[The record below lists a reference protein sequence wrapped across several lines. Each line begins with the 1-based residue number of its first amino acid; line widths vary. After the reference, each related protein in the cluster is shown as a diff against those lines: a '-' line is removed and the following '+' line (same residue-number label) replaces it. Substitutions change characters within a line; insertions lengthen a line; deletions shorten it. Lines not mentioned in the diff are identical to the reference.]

1 MVACYLQ
8 PLQDNLSHICKSGSY
23 SITYGGR
30 TGPDMPRQI
39 PAIAKEPQLGYS
51 LESSIQRVKA
61 KPFVK
66 WAGGKWQLVPLFVP
80 YFPPPQ
86 KVNRYFEPFVGGAAV
101 FFHLQYPRSYLSDS
115 NEELVNLYQTVKNDV
130 EGLIEALGKHRNDKE
145 YYYRVRAQKLAKLS
159 AVQRAARFVFLNKTC
174 YNGLYRVNSQGQFN
188 VPFGNY
194 KKPAICDTEGLR
206 AASLA
211 LQLADITVADFEQ
224 AVADAKRGDLIY
236 FDPPYQP
243 LSKTSSFTGYTAG
256 RFDDVEQKRL
266 ARVYRDLD
274 QRGCYVMLSNSNAPL
289 VRELYAD
296 FCIHE
301 VQANR
306 AINCKADGRGKIIEL
321 LITNYAWPRVRQRL
335 LPIMGKASRMRHGA
349 MI

>member
-1 MVACYLQ
+1 M
-8 PLQDNLSHICKSGSY
+8 
-23 SITYGGR
+23 
-30 TGPDMPRQI
+30 
-39 PAIAKEPQLGYS
+39 
-51 LESSIQRVKA
+51 
-61 KPFVK
+61 
-66 WAGGKWQLVPLFVP
+66 
-80 YFPPPQ
+80 
-86 KVNRYFEPFVGGAAV
+86 
-101 FFHLQYPRSYLSDS
+101 
-115 NEELVNLYQTVKNDV
+115 
-130 EGLIEALGKHRNDKE
+130 
-145 YYYRVRAQKLAKLS
+145 
-159 AVQRAARFVFLNKTC
+159 QRAARFVFLNKTC